1 MFNRLM
7 MKRSIVEHKKSY
19 CNILLIFII
28 SFSFLC
34 FTQVFSDSMNNYWR
48 AVAVPNIE
56 KDFTCDIQIKNISEE
71 DAAIFEDIPNVWT
84 SYENG
89 HLDFFLKDNKAFDV
103 TIEKIREQFNEKL
116 EHHYNGWS
124 EETSPMLFVYY
135 GIDAESL
142 IDERDPSENPD
153 NFADVIQ
160 VLMSIVAAVAMILI
174 YRNYFVQRAA
184 DIRILSALG
193 MSPVQMFFLF
203 FAEFNVLVLL
213 SMAAGF
219 AIGISLVF
227 LLCQLCTLTDMSV
240 TTMVYPVFF
249 VNSNK
254 ILVTALNGYIAV
266 LIAFLFVYEKVKL
279 QSTSQPE
286 RVQRLDFNPNWFRS
300 TYRKIRGDFYSFYT
314 SVLTR
319 RSSVLSRIGQAT
331 LSCFILIFSV
341 TFVWI
346 WQFSLTDP
354 YKDDSLASTLAS
366 LPQMLFLIGVVVYA
380 FLYGMIVNAA
390 FIRERMVASMQ
401 EIRSLHEIGADE
413 ECLFACF
420 QRYVRKK
427 AFFAIVVGI
436 VGGTLFA
443 EFLYHAEGYQM
454 TATVGAILEIFTIC
468 ILYYSVYYLAVKRFF
483 KSHHQELFS
492 GERSSTHGF
501 N

>member
-153 NFADVIQ
+153 NFAAVIQ

-184 DIRILSALG
+184 DIRILGFGHVAGTDVL
-193 MSPVQMFFLF
+193 PFL
-203 FAEFNVLVLL
+203 
-213 SMAAGF
+213 
-219 AIGISLVF
+219 
-227 LLCQLCTLTDMSV
+227 C
-240 TTMVYPVFF
+240 
-249 VNSNK
+249 
-254 ILVTALNGYIAV
+254 
-266 LIAFLFVYEKVKL
+266 
-279 QSTSQPE
+279 
-286 RVQRLDFNPNWFRS
+286 
-300 TYRKIRGDFYSFYT
+300 
-314 SVLTR
+314 
-319 RSSVLSRIGQAT
+319 RI
-331 LSCFILIFSV
+331 
-341 TFVWI
+341 
-346 WQFSLTDP
+346 
-354 YKDDSLASTLAS
+354 
-366 LPQMLFLIGVVVYA
+366 
-380 FLYGMIVNAA
+380 
-390 FIRERMVASMQ
+390 
-401 EIRSLHEIGADE
+401 
-413 ECLFACF
+413 
-420 QRYVRKK
+420 
-427 AFFAIVVGI
+427 
-436 VGGTLFA
+436 
-443 EFLYHAEGYQM
+443 
-454 TATVGAILEIFTIC
+454 
-468 ILYYSVYYLAVKRFF
+468 
-483 KSHHQELFS
+483 
-492 GERSSTHGF
+492 
-501 N
+501 